1 MLPRSVNSFE
11 WFFVEKNSEIVPT
24 GNFSHYR
31 HQQQIVIV
39 GQIGLF
45 KNRGNFELIGRNF
58 IMTGFNR
65 DTQHVTLDFEVL
77 HESFYSWRYS
87 PEIVI
92 FQLLIFGTFVSHESS
107 TGKYQIGTSRIQ
119 TFIYQKIFLFPTQIG
134 IDVFYIFVE
143 ISTYGCCRFV
153 YAIQCF

>member
-1 MLPRSVNSFE
+1 MFPRSVNSFE
-11 WFFVEKNSEIVPT
+11 WFFVEKDSEIVPT

-45 KNRGNFELIGRNF
+45 KNRGKFELIGSHLVVTGLDRNAQLQAF
-58 IMTGFNR
+58 
-65 DTQHVTLDFEVL
+65 VFEIG
-77 HESFYSWRYS
+77 HESDDPRGDR

-107 TGKYQIGTSRIQ
+107 AGKYQIGTSRIQ
-119 TFIYQKIFLFPTQIG
+119 TFIDQKIFLFPTQIG
-134 IDVFYIFVE
+134 IDVLYIFVE
-143 ISTYGCCRFV
+143 ISTYGRCRFV